1 MGEPDR
7 VSATAPFPLPRSARL
22 AVFASGRG
30 SNLTSLL
37 DAFPPHATGQP
48 RDALAHVALVISNV
62 PNAPALDRAAE
73 AGIARRAIPWTRD
86 EGSRDAFEGDVQAAL
101 DEHGIDLI
109 CLAGFMR
116 ILSPDFTQ
124 RWQGRILN
132 IHPSLLPRH
141 PGLHAQRQA
150 LDAGDVTTGC
160 TVHYVDAGVD
170 TGAIVL
176 RRSVPIHDG
185 DDETGLAARIL
196 VEEHVA
202 YPEAVR
208 RVLHG
213 RTVPLK
219 EDTP

>member
-1 MGEPDR
+1 MGTT
-7 VSATAPFPLPRSARL
+7 SPFPLPRSARL

-30 SNLTSLL
+30 SNLASLL
-37 DAFPPHATGQP
+37 EAFPPHATGEPQ
-48 RDALAHVALVISNV
+48 DALAHVVLVISNV
-62 PNAPALDRAAE
+62 LNAPALDRAAE
-73 AGIARRAIPWTRD
+73 AGVTRRAIPWTRE
-86 EGSRDAFEGDVQAAL
+86 EGSREAFERDVQGAL

-116 ILSPDFTQ
+116 ILSPAFTQ

-160 TVHYVDAGVD
+160 TVHHVDAGVD
-170 TGAIVL
+170 TGTIVL

-185 DDETGLAARIL
+185 DDENSLAARIL

-208 RVLHG
+208 RVLQG
-213 RTVPLK
+213 RTVPP
-219 EDTP
+219 EEATP